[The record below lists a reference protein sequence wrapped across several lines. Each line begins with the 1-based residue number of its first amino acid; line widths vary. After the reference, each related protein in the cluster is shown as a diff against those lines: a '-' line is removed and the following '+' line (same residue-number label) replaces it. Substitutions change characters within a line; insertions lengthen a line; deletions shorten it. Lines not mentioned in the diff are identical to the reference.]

1 MSKLTNQSITKKE
14 LEVFTKEELIYIIL
28 RCSWG
33 NLWNPLEVIYQK
45 RMDNNFQ
52 KSREI
57 GEEIK
62 KLIDKMKDKDYEE
75 LYQISLEIDKLNKI
89 RDKLIKENGRI
100 MKILYGD

>member
-1 MSKLTNQSITKKE
+1 MSKLTNQPITKKE
-14 LEVFTKEELIYIIL
+14 LEVFTKDELIYFIL
-28 RCSWG
+28 HCG
-33 NLWNPLEVIYQK
+33 GLWNPLEVIYQK

-57 GEEIK
+57 GAEIK
-62 KLIDKMKDKDYEE
+62 KLIDKMNDRNYEE

-89 RDKLIKENGRI
+89 RDKLSKENDRI